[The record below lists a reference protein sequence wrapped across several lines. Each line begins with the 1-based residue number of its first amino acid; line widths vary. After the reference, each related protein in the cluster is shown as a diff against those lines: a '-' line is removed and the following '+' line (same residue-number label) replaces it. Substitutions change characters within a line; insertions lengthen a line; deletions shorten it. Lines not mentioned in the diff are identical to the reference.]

1 MTPEMKNYIDA
12 WLQRANNDLLS
23 AQRLLEIEPAILD
36 TCCFHCQQSIEKDL
50 KAYLIFKGVDVERT
64 HNIVFLLNECS
75 TFDPVFGTIDCMNI
89 NIYAVQSRYPDI
101 SDLPELSEAHYYY
114 ELAIRIKHMV
124 IERIQ
129 FD

>member
-1 MTPEMKNYIDA
+1 MTPEMKDYIDA

-50 KAYLIFKGVDVERT
+50 KAYLIFKGIDVERT
-64 HNIVFLLNECS
+64 HNIVFLLNECAS
-75 TFDPVFGTIDCMNI
+75 FDPIFSTIDCMNI

-101 SDLPELSEAHYYY
+101 SDLPEFSEANYYY
-114 ELAIRIKHMV
+114 ELASRIKKMV
-124 IERIQ
+124 VERIK